1 MLVTLSNMKRDLE
14 ETAAHFERLSV
25 VMSGHLIFSAHR
37 QSSRGQA
44 DISSSIEAIESSV
57 ERLRLAAAK
66 LY

>member
-14 ETAAHFERLSV
+14 ETAAHFEQLSAV
-25 VMSGHLIFSAHR
+25 ISGHLLFSAHR
-37 QSSRGQA
+37 QSNRGHL
-44 DISSSIEAIESSV
+44 DISLSIEAIESSV